1 MRREVEIREFAH
13 TGDYAACVALQRRT
27 WGADFSDVV
36 PLSVLKISQKVGGIA
51 AGAFSPQGE
60 LLAFVYGLTG
70 LRGGIPIHWS
80 HMMAV
85 APEAR
90 DLGLGTRLKLFQRQL
105 LLAAGVE
112 RVEWTYDP
120 LEARNAHLNLNR
132 LGAEVDEYVE
142 EMYAGE
148 SGSDLW
154 QGIGTDRLIVVW
166 RIASPQVHAAIAAI
180 DALASG
186 RGGEAARFLDA
197 PVVNAGRRFVEVP
210 AGAGAPRVRIEI
222 PESVQALKGERTAE
236 AAEWRASSRAAFQ
249 ACLGRGYRVEAFY
262 RDAADSRCFYCLE
275 LGGGAG

>member
-1 MRREVEIREFAH
+1 MSREVEIREFAA

-70 LRGGIPIHWS
+70 LRGGAPIHWS

-105 LLAAGVE
+105 LLAAGVG

-120 LEARNAHLNLNR
+120 LEARNAHLNLTR

-148 SGSDLW
+148 TGSDLW

-166 RIASPQVHAAIAAI
+166 RIADPRVSH
-180 DALASG
+180 ALAGG
-186 RGGEAARFLDA
+186 RRGREAHFVGA
-197 PVVNAGRRFVEVP
+197 PVVNAGRRFVATPEGP
-210 AGAGAPRVRIEI
+210 GASRVRIEI
-222 PESVQALKGERTAE
+222 PESVQALKGEQTAE

-249 ACLGRGYRVEAFY
+249 TYLGRGYRVEAFY
-262 RDAADSRCFYCLE
+262 RDAADRRCFYCLE
-275 LGGGAG
+275 RVERAA